1 MPVTPD
7 RETRLFHIGQ
17 SVRMVSVRQ
26 KHTTTKEVPTMEN
39 STFTDLGAA
48 PLCVEPVGVS
58 LAGAAEFGIAGAAT
72 A

>member
-7 RETRLFHIGQ
+7 RETRLFHIGR
-17 SVRMVSVRQ
+17 SVRMVPVRQ
-26 KHTTTKEVPTMEN
+26 KYSTTKEVPTMKI

-48 PLCVEPVGVS
+48 SLCVEPVGIS
-58 LAGAAEFGIAGAAT
+58 LAGIAGAAT